1 MKQAGDLAPAL
12 LVAAPG
18 ISSAVIAF
26 LVIAGLAVLS
36 LVVIGVPLA
45 SVEEIRSSEDRLASG
60 DLDSALDAAERA
72 ESLQPYA
79 ATPKVQQA
87 VVLERSG
94 DLTGAAAAARDATR
108 RESTN
113 WRTWLL
119 LADIEA
125 ERQQPKAALD
135 AYDEAHRLNPRS
147 LVFQETTREEFA
159 TRLSE

>member
-1 MKQAGDLAPAL
+1 M
-12 LVAAPG
+12 
-18 ISSAVIAF
+18 
-26 LVIAGLAVLS
+26 
-36 LVVIGVPLA
+36 
-45 SVEEIRSSEDRLASG
+45 
-60 DLDSALDAAERA
+60 DAAQRA

-94 DLTGAAAAARDATR
+94 DLTGAAAAARDATT
-108 RESTN
+108 REATN

-119 LADIEA
+119 LANIEA
-125 ERQQPKAALD
+125 KRQQATAALD

-159 TRLSE
+159 SRLGE

>member
-1 MKQAGDLAPAL
+1 
-12 LVAAPG
+12 
-18 ISSAVIAF
+18 
-26 LVIAGLAVLS
+26 
-36 LVVIGVPLA
+36 
-45 SVEEIRSSEDRLASG
+45 VEEIRSSEDRLASG

-94 DLTGAAAAARDATR
+94 DLAGAAAAARDATS

-119 LADIEA
+119 LANLEA
-125 ERQQPKAALD
+125 KRRQSKAALE

-147 LVFQETTREEFA
+147 LVFQETTRDEFA
-159 TRLSE
+159 SRLRE